1 MKSLQL
7 LFTLALSQCTLHEA
21 ARQANLECIQELDSF
36 DELNEHG
43 SNALH
48 SALQGNNENGQI
60 ENVVKSL
67 LEKGVSVEG
76 KGFRSTKGFSFVTQI
91 LIELKFIIVKGQRMG

>member
-1 MKSLQL
+1 ML
-7 LFTLALSQCTLHEA
+7 
-21 ARQANLECIQELDSF
+21 NPDLECIQKLDNF

-48 SALQGNNENGQI
+48 SALQGDNENGQM
-60 ENVVKSL
+60 ESVVKSL

-76 KGFRSTKGFSFVTQI
+76 KGFC
-91 LIELKFIIVKGQRMG
+91 LH